1 MEREAVLSMRKRGR
15 VGGLLLSA
23 AAGLLL
29 LSGCDKKT
37 TLYSQLEE
45 RQANTVMAALL
56 DSGIG
61 CEKVAGE
68 EGTWNVL
75 IADRNFARAASLL
88 EQKGLPRRTYHGV
101 ADVFKKTGMVS
112 SPSEERIRFVEAL
125 AQDLSCT
132 IAQIEGV
139 IDARVHVVLPG
150 NNPFA
155 KNVQPSSAA
164 VAIRH
169 RHNVQMASQIPQIKS
184 LVMNSIEGL
193 AYDKITVTLFGDAPE
208 GDGLVAVEDKSPLL
222 SAELLR
228 ILAAANAALL
238 VALVALVV
246 AVYARWRRGRA
257 ADARA
262 TAEEGAR

>member
-1 MEREAVLSMRKRGR
+1 MLNWNETRKACLS
-15 VGGLLLSA
+15 LA
-23 AAGLLL
+23 AATAGLLL
-29 LSGCDKKT
+29 LTGCDQQT
-37 TLYSQLEE
+37 TLYSRLEE
-45 RQANTVMAALL
+45 RQANTIMAALL
-56 DSGIG
+56 DNGIG

-68 EGTWNVL
+68 EGTWSVL
-75 IADRNFARAASLL
+75 IADRNFAKAASLL

-101 ADVFKKTGMVS
+101 ADVFKKSGMVS
-112 SPSEERIRFVEAL
+112 SPSEERIRFMEAL

-164 VAIRH
+164 VAIHH

-193 AYDKITVTLFGDAPE
+193 AYDKITVTLFGDAPNS
-208 GDGLVAVEDKSPLL
+208 DGLVAVEDKSPKL
-222 SAELLR
+222 SSDLLR
-228 ILAAANAALL
+228 ILAAANAALFI
-238 VALVALVV
+238 ALIALTVT
-246 AVYARWRRGRA
+246 VYVKHRRLRQKE
-257 ADARA
+257 
-262 TAEEGAR
+262 TAETSSAEA